1 MKFKRFVIAVT
12 IGTGILGSVIYSSAS
27 AATLETKK
35 VELENVS
42 QDGKDV
48 HAAGIGN
55 VAQKAWVYGT
65 EAAKHYGGKA
75 LNMFF
80 DNGGFSINHEPDKD
94 INNVDVIFDK
104 K

>member
-1 MKFKRFVIAVT
+1 MKLKRFVIAVT
-12 IGTGILGSVIYSSAS
+12 IGTGILGSVMYSSAS

-42 QDGKDV
+42 QEGEDAN
-48 HAAGIGN
+48 AAGIGN
-55 VAQKAWVYGT
+55 LAQKAWVYGT

-75 LNMFF
+75 LNMFL
-80 DNGGFSINHEPDKD
+80 DNGGLGITKPSNEEVQDM
-94 INNVDVIFDK
+94 DVIFDK